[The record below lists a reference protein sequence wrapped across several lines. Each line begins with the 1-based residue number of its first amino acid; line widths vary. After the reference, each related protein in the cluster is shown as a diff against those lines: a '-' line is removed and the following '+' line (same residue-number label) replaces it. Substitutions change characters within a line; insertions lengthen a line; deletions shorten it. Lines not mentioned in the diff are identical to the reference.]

1 MAEIEKVAEK
11 SPVLEERKDTI
22 QNDTLLSVNVLLVGG
37 RRNIRC
43 FLSQL
48 LEQKQLE

>member
-11 SPVLEERKDTI
+11 SPVLEDRKDYN
-22 QNDTLLSVNVLLVGG
+22 QNDTLLSVIVLLVGG
-37 RRNIRC
+37 RRKFRC